1 MTSVNAHSMA
11 KVTAANART
20 SGKTVDASSA
30 ETSDAALVNTSREC
44 SSEATHVSSDANS
57 AETSDAALVN
67 TPRARSFEATYASS
81 DVTSAKTADVTSTPV
96 SSASACLCISG
107 KKAAGKRRTC

>member
-1 MTSVNAHSMA
+1 VTSVNAHSMA
-11 KVTAANART
+11 EVTAANART

-57 AETSDAALVN
+57 VETSDAALVN
-67 TPRARSFEATYASS
+67 TSRASSCYASS
-81 DVTSAKTADVTSTPV
+81 NVTSAKTAHVTSTPV

-107 KKAAGKRRTC
+107 KKAGGKRRTC